1 MTYPQRILTNRLS
14 EIVELLVKLQKNTLD
29 WRRVDIYRRE
39 TEQAL
44 IALALIAK
52 PNDVDQYSNLN
63 EIGV

>member
-14 EIVELLVKLQKNTLD
+14 EIMECLEKLPKNSLD

-44 IALALIAK
+44 IALSLIAK
-52 PNDVDQYSNLN
+52 PNDMDQYSNLN
-63 EIGV
+63 EIEV